1 MKKFVTGEFIIQI
14 VKVGPAGEELPPKSP
29 PSKASTSSS
38 IGKKP
43 GPLPKP
49 FLEKGDRAQRNDVA
63 AIISEGHD
71 KNALY
76 KAASR
81 QIGKDKGYVM
91 RLMNRKPG
99 MAKKLKKF
107 HLLDRKNKG
116 NI

>member
-1 MKKFVTGEFIIQI
+1 MKKYVNGDFVIQV
-14 VKVGPAGEELPPKSP
+14 VKVGPTGEELPL